1 MSNHKFDPGRYEPNT
16 EELGALGDLIEAVR
30 GDAPSEEQ
38 WQKARRNLA
47 EQLEKRKQEGW
58 IMNLLRNQG
67 KAFVVARWAAAAA
80 LTLAVIA
87 LALGITP
94 WKSPK
99 DLAFAEVLEQI
110 RAVKTLRFT
119 STAEGQGERI
129 TFQTEYME
137 PGKQRVT
144 SEDGNVNI
152 MDMVQNKALSLM
164 PSQKKAS
171 RLDFSNVPNQKPQ
184 ENFIES
190 LQKMQDGTEETLGR
204 GQIEGTL
211 VYGFRVKQEGSEYTI
226 WADMRTGLPV
236 RVEITMATFGAMKFT
251 LSDFEFN
258 PPLDESR
265 FSVEPPAEYEL
276 IPILM
281 PSVDVSEPTENDLI
295 AVLRMITQKSGRFP
309 ESLTFQDLAKLLGGK
324 IGQGDPTP
332 EEIQEFTTQFI
343 TLQRGLLFVQKN
355 LGNDWHYEAQGIAP
369 GAKDAVCWWR
379 PQGAETYRVIY
390 ADLTAADVRPE
401 EFMKEP

>member
-1 MSNHKFDPGRYEPNT
+1 
-16 EELGALGDLIEAVR
+16 
-30 GDAPSEEQ
+30 
-38 WQKARRNLA
+38 
-47 EQLEKRKQEGW
+47 
-58 IMNLLRNQG
+58 MNLLRNQG
-67 KAFVVARWAAAAA
+67 KTYVAARWAAAAA

-119 STAEGQGERI
+119 STAEGLGERI

-144 SEDGNVNI
+144 SEGGNVNI
-152 MDMVQNKALSLM
+152 MDMAEHKTLSLI

-171 RLDFSNVPNQKPQ
+171 LLDFSNVPNQKPQ
-184 ENFIES
+184 ENFIVS
-190 LQKMQDGTEETLGR
+190 LQKMQDGTEEALGR

-211 VYGFRVKQEGSEYTI
+211 VYGFRVKQEGCEYTI

-236 RVEITMATFGAMKFT
+236 RVEVTMAMFGATKFT
-251 LSDFEFN
+251 LTDFEFN

-265 FSVEPPAEYEL
+265 FSVEPPADYEL
-276 IPILM
+276 IPM

-295 AVLRMITQKSGRFP
+295 AALRMVTQKSGGRFP
-309 ESLTFQDLAKLLGGK
+309 DTLTFQDLAKLLGGK
-324 IGQGDPTP
+324 IGKGEPTP
-332 EEIQEFTTQFI
+332 EEIQEFTTQFN

-355 LGNDWHYEAQGIAP
+355 LGNDWHYEGQGIAP
-369 GAKDAVCWWR
+369 GTKDAICWWR

-390 ADLTAADVRPE
+390 ADLTAADVRAE
-401 EFMKEP
+401 DFIQEP